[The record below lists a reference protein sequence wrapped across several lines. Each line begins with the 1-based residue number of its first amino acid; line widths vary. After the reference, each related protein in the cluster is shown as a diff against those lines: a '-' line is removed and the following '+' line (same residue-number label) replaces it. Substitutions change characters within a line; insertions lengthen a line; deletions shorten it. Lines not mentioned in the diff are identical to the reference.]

1 MPHGTDIE
9 GFESMTL
16 RGPIIWLLT
25 GWITIG
31 TIAQAEIAET
41 PAAPVHPPGAKLPG
55 TSSQVAP
62 TWPLLRYSRD
72 PWLQSELRATLKRLG
87 LDRAANERRL
97 AVALVDITVRERP
110 RVAAVNAHEM
120 MYAASL
126 PKIAIL
132 LGAFQKASEG
142 GLELNEENR
151 RLLTDMIRR
160 SSNSAATRML
170 EQVGFRYV
178 ADMLQSARYRL
189 YDPEMNGGLWVGK
202 PYAKQGAWKR
212 DPLYNLSHAATPFE
226 VARFYYMLDTGQLV
240 SPQASAEMR
249 EMLSD
254 PAIEHKFVAGLSAH
268 RPGSEILRKSGTWR
282 TFHSDSAI
290 VERNGRRYIAVGMAN
305 HPSGGRWLSRLIV
318 ALDDLVFSPGNV
330 ARDDAPSTELFEIG
344 PPSQARAAPP

>member
-1 MPHGTDIE
+1 MRR
-9 GFESMTL
+9 
-16 RGPIIWLLT
+16 RGPITWLLV
-25 GWITIG
+25 GWLSVLGSAKADIAVERKIHGSQGAGIG
-31 TIAQAEIAET
+31 SGYS
-41 PAAPVHPPGAKLPG
+41 P
-55 TSSQVAP
+55 VAP
-62 TWPLLRYSRD
+62 AWPLLRYSRD
-72 PWLQSELRATLKRLG
+72 PWLQSELRRTLRTLG

-97 AVALVDITVRERP
+97 AVALVDITVKDRP

-132 LGAFQKASEG
+132 LGAFQKAAEG
-142 GLELNEENR
+142 GLELNPENR
-151 RLLTDMIRR
+151 RLLTDMIRT

-170 EQVGFRYV
+170 EQVGYRYV
-178 ADMLQSARYRL
+178 ADLLQSERYRL
-189 YDPEMNGGLWVGK
+189 YDREMNGGLWVGK

-212 DPLYNLSHAATPFE
+212 DPLYNLSHGATAFE

-240 SPQASAEMR
+240 SEQACVEMR
-249 EMLSD
+249 EMLSK

-290 VERNGRRYIAVGMAN
+290 IERNGRRYIAVGMAD

-318 ALDDLVFSPGNV
+318 ALDDLVFSPDNV
-330 ARDDAPSTELFEIG
+330 ARDAVPWTELHEIQ
-344 PPSQARAAPP
+344 PPAQVRAAPP

>member
-1 MPHGTDIE
+1 MNR
-9 GFESMTL
+9 
-16 RGPIIWLLT
+16 RGLIASLLV
-25 GWITIG
+25 GALA
-31 TIAQAEIAET
+31 IAGAASAEIEVDRSIPTSPPGSGLNGAY
-41 PAAPVHPPGAKLPG
+41 APV
-55 TSSQVAP
+55 SP

-72 PWLQSELRATLKRLG
+72 PWLQGQLRAMLGRIG
-87 LDRAANERRL
+87 LDRPANERRL
-97 AVALVDITVRERP
+97 ALALVDITVRERP

-132 LGAFQKASEG
+132 LGAFQKAAEG
-142 GLELNEENR
+142 GLELTDENR
-151 RLLTDMIRR
+151 QLMTDMIRR
-160 SSNSAATRML
+160 SSNSAATRIL

-178 ADMLQSARYRL
+178 AEMLQSERYRL

-212 DPLYNLSHAATPFE
+212 DPLYNLSHGATPFE

-240 SPQASAEMR
+240 SEQASAEMR
-249 EMLSD
+249 EMLSE

-290 VERNGRRYIAVGMAN
+290 VERDGRRYIAVAMAD

-330 ARDDAPSTELFEIG
+330 ARDNVPWSELHEIAAPR
-344 PPSQARAAPP
+344 QARAAPP

>member
-1 MPHGTDIE
+1 
-9 GFESMTL
+9 MTPQTTCYRAL
-16 RGPIIWLLT
+16 ACLL
-25 GWITIG
+25 
-31 TIAQAEIAET
+31 
-41 PAAPVHPPGAKLPG
+41 L
-55 TSSQVAP
+55 
-62 TWPLLRYSRD
+62 
-72 PWLQSELRATLKRLG
+72 ATLLPALATSAPRTPGGRDAVVVIADPADLWEFTDPALQAGLEAVLDDLG
-87 LDRAANERRL
+87 LKQAARDGRL
-97 AVALVDITVRERP
+97 AVTVADITSLGTP
-110 RVAAVNAHEM
+110 RVASVNGDAM

-132 LGAFQKASEG
+132 LGAFQKAAEG
-142 GLELNEENR
+142 GLELTDENR
-151 RLLTDMIRR
+151 QLMTDMIRR
-160 SSNSAATRML
+160 SSNSAATRIL

-178 ADMLQSARYRL
+178 AEMLQSERYRL

-212 DPLYNLSHAATPFE
+212 DPLYNLSHGATPFE

-240 SPQASAEMR
+240 SEQASAEMR
-249 EMLSD
+249 EMLSE

-290 VERNGRRYIAVGMAN
+290 VERDGRRYIAVAMAD

-330 ARDDAPSTELFEIG
+330 ARDNVPWSELHEIAAPR
-344 PPSQARAAPP
+344 QARAAPP

>member
-1 MPHGTDIE
+1 MNR
-9 GFESMTL
+9 
-16 RGPIIWLLT
+16 RGPIACIVAGALMMA
-25 GWITIG
+25 GM
-31 TIAQAEIAET
+31 ASAEIDVDHAVQPT
-41 PAAPVHPPGAKLPG
+41 PPGSVVNGAY
-55 TSSQVAP
+55 TSVAP

-72 PWLQSELRATLKRLG
+72 PWLQGKLRSTLGRIG

-132 LGAFQKASEG
+132 LGAFQKAAEG
-142 GLELNEENR
+142 GLELTAENR
-151 RLLTDMIRR
+151 QLLTDMIRR

-170 EQVGFRYV
+170 EQVGYRYV
-178 ADMLQSARYRL
+178 ADMLQSDRYRL

-212 DPLYNLSHAATPFE
+212 DPLYNLSHGATPFE

-240 SPQASAEMR
+240 NEKASAEMR

-254 PAIEHKFVAGLSAH
+254 PAIEHKFVAGLSAY

-290 VERNGRRYIAVGMAN
+290 VERDGRRYIAVAMAN

-318 ALDDLVFSPGNV
+318 ALDDLVFSPENIARDNV
-330 ARDDAPSTELFEIG
+330 AWSEMHEVAA